1 MSIGHLELRAL
12 SGRSQLFPEIGER
25 MRGATI
31 EVSVEHDGAVQ
42 DRTHLIVESGDF
54 PRVLIAAEG
63 STGRPA
69 ERQFFAPTGIYDGR
83 ALELADAADEAALRL
98 LIAGK
103 REQDAAAAAAVHVE
117 MEGRPLAR
125 AAAEREAEALRT
137 QERRAAAQLGLLAA
151 YREGSER
158 HRWDA
163 ALLDLDLLAGTI
175 AREADRSFVGD
186 LAAKWRRF
194 RFPLSERQVAW
205 LADILRRTARR
216 LEAAARSG
224 RQQPGN

>member
-1 MSIGHLELRAL
+1 MSIGHLELRVL

-31 EVSVEHDGAVQ
+31 EVSVERDGAVQ

-83 ALELADAADEAALRL
+83 AWELADAADEAALRL

-103 REQDAAAAAAVHVE
+103 REQDAAAAAHAE
-117 MEGRPLAR
+117 MEGRRLAR

-158 HRWDA
+158 RLRLRLA
-163 ALLDLDLLAGTI
+163 PAGT
-175 AREADRSFVGD
+175 V
-186 LAAKWRRF
+186 
-194 RFPLSERQVAW
+194 
-205 LADILRRTARR
+205 
-216 LEAAARSG
+216 
-224 RQQPGN
+224 